1 MNASLKDAADQ
12 IAKLESDL
20 GAATARVAELETASR
35 QGADRWQA
43 RCDHIAKQG
52 LRWKAEAE
60 GRKEH
65 GDKLQARVTELE
77 SQLADVTYRA
87 RRVAISHEHFIQD
100 HQDPGTEAL
109 AAQYELMNW
118 LSASQHHADLPL
130 NPIENALR
138 IILAELDQLDDE
150 VNPRWIRQ
158 AIAEAL
164 PREDMSDRRRRIYVD
179 GRGEGWVD
187 QSVTSDG
194 TRWVV
199 SVLGSLASSPEP
211 TDTVAER
218 TGSLREIGRCW

>member
-20 GAATARVAELETASR
+20 GAAAARVA
-35 QGADRWQA
+35 
-43 RCDHIAKQG
+43 
-52 LRWKAEAE
+52 
-60 GRKEH
+60 
-65 GDKLQARVTELE
+65 ELE

-87 RRVAISHEHFIQD
+87 RRVAISHEHFMQD

-164 PREDMSDRRRRIYVD
+164 PREDMSDRRRRIYLD

-194 TRWVV
+194 TRWLVQ
-199 SVLGSLASSPEP
+199 LSSMAAGGCEPEG
-211 TDTVAER
+211 DIAKR
-218 TGSLREIGRCW
+218 TGSLREIGRCR